1 MSLFNNQ
8 SRKTTVIATLKVVV
22 VMLIVYMIYR
32 TVDKTGGE
40 FTSRDLNLSNFS
52 YLWLVASA
60 FCYALGLSCF
70 AWFWHGA
77 LRLLQ
82 QTPRLSES
90 FGSYFI
96 SQLGKYVPGKA
107 LVVVIRSERVKS
119 TRTSLSS
126 AVTGVFIETL
136 GMMAVGAVTAGLI
149 LAFNHRT
156 LQNPTLLWISLG
168 LAFAAGVP
176 ASPPLFRK
184 AIRVVDKRKKLGN
197 LEDQI
202 SHLTLRNIFPF
213 WIVCVGGWLWLGVSM
228 LAILEAFPER
238 VFTQPFDA
246 SIAPLAISCVA
257 LAMVAGFI
265 SLIPGG
271 AGVREYIILAL
282 LGPTLG
288 ATGAILAAVALRLV
302 WLVTEVL
309 LAIGSIIV
317 MRQQRTIRNT

>member
-1 MSLFNNQ
+1 MPLINNQ
-8 SRKTTVIATLKVVV
+8 SRKTIVIATLKMVVV
-22 VMLIVYMIYR
+22 ALIVYMIYR
-32 TVDKTGGE
+32 TVDKTGRE
-40 FTSRDLNLSNFS
+40 FTSRDLSLTNFS
-52 YLWLVASA
+52 FFWLVTSA

-70 AWFWHGA
+70 AWFWHGS

-82 QTPRLSES
+82 QTPRISEA

-96 SQLGKYVPGKA
+96 SHLGKYVPGKA
-107 LVVVIRSERVKS
+107 LVVVIRSELVKS
-119 TRTSLSS
+119 SRTSLSS

-168 LAFAAGVP
+168 FGFAAGIP
-176 ASPPLFRK
+176 ASPPLFRRT
-184 AIRVVDKRKKLGN
+184 IRSLAKRKRIGN
-197 LEDQI
+197 LQNQI

-213 WIVCVGGWLWLGVSM
+213 WIVCIVGWLWLGASM
-228 LAILEAFPER
+228 LAILEAFPESL
-238 VFTQPFDA
+238 FNQPIDA
-246 SIAPLAISCVA
+246 SMAPLAMSCVA

-271 AGVREYIILAL
+271 AGIREYIILAL
-282 LGPTLG
+282 LGPSLG
-288 ATGAILAAVALRLV
+288 TTGAILAAVALRLV

-309 LAIGSIIV
+309 LAICSIIV